1 MLNDEIKKINKK
13 NQMIKNRSGAF
24 GFGSLDS
31 CLIFLFY
38 FCLRSTL
45 LGFFLKFFHQKH
57 SLLLNLFLAGNDLE
71 FDHHCGGREIGYI
84 GIFCLKMY
92 FFKLFSPNNI
102 IKTFINHSL
111 FLKHLKINKLL
122 TIPNLIHFLMHV
134 FFIKKI

>member
-1 MLNDEIKKINKK
+1 MLEHLLDTMINLEKANQNKIKKNQMLNDKIKKINKRK
-13 NQMIKNRSGAF
+13 QTIKNKSGAF
-24 GFGSLDS
+24 GSGSLDS

-84 GIFCLKMY
+84 GIFCLKCIFSSY
-92 FFKLFSPNNI
+92 F
-102 IKTFINHSL
+102 
-111 FLKHLKINKLL
+111 HLI
-122 TIPNLIHFLMHV
+122 TS
-134 FFIKKI
+134 